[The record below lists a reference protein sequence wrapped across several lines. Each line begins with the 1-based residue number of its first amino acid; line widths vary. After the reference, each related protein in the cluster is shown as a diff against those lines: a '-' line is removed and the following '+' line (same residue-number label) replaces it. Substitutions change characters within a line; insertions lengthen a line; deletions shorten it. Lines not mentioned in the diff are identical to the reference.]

1 MADKLRWGI
10 LGAGGIARNFA
21 KGVAHSRTGRVVAVG
36 SRSEQK
42 AGKFGDELGIP
53 RRHGSYEALLADPQ
67 VDAVYVATPHP
78 MHAEWA
84 IKAAEARK
92 HVLCEKPIGLNH
104 AEAMA
109 IIEAAHRHGVFLM
122 EAFMYRCSPQTARLV
137 ELLRAKAIG
146 EVRVIRASFSFH
158 AGFNPESRLFANAL
172 GGGGILDV
180 GCYPVSL
187 ARLVAGI
194 ALGKAFAEPV
204 EVKGCGHLGATGIDE
219 WAAATLRFP
228 GDIVAQVATGIVVQQ
243 DNAAQIFGSE
253 GNILLPW
260 PWIPSREGGA
270 TKILLQKKGDA
281 PPQEIVV
288 ETSEWLYGLEADV
301 VAANLE
307 RREAPPPAMS
317 WDDSLGNMRT
327 LDRWRQEIGLVYD
340 LEKPQGK
347 TLTVAKRPLAV
358 APKHNMKYG
367 RIAHLEKPVS
377 RLVMGVDN
385 QTTWPHASVM
395 FDDFFEQGGN
405 AFDTAFI
412 YGGWDGPCERMLG
425 GWVRNRGVRDR
436 AVILAKGAHTPFCNP
451 KDLTGQFLVTLERL
465 QMDYV
470 DIYMMHRDNPEVPAG
485 EFVDVLN
492 EHVRAGR
499 MRAFGGSNWALE
511 RVEAAN
517 AYARAKGLQG
527 FSAVSNNLSLA
538 RMVDPVWAGCL
549 QSSDP
554 ASREWL
560 RRNRFPLMPWSSQAR
575 GFFTGRADPKDL
587 ADRELVRCWYGD
599 DNFQRLARA
608 RELARKR
615 GVLPIQIALA
625 YVLCQPFP
633 TFPLV
638 GPRTL
643 AETRTSLPALDIDL
657 APEERRWLNLGT

>member
-1 MADKLRWGI
+1 
-10 LGAGGIARNFA
+10 
-21 KGVAHSRTGRVVAVG
+21 
-36 SRSEQK
+36 
-42 AGKFGDELGIP
+42 
-53 RRHGSYEALLADPQ
+53 
-67 VDAVYVATPHP
+67 

-204 EVKGCGHLGATGIDE
+204 EVKGCGHLGATGVDE
-219 WAAATLRFP
+219 WAAATLKFP
-228 GDIVAQVATGIVVQQ
+228 GDIVAQVATAIAVQQ

-347 TLTVAKRPLAV
+347 TLTAAKRPLAV

-405 AFDTAFI
+405 AFDTAFV

-470 DIYMMHRDNPEVPAG
+470 DIYMMHRDNQEVPAG

-549 QSSDP
+549 QCSDP

-657 APEERRWLNLGT
+657 SPEELRWLNLEA